1 MGQQPWVPQLDS
13 TGTNSAHGGALL
25 PGGDGMAH
33 DSLAQRREL
42 GGGLPASCGP
52 RGAVGSGHPWGTCL
66 GWVRVH
72 PTPLTAVDPQR
83 QK

>member
-1 MGQQPWVPQLDS
+1 MGQQPWVLQLGS
-13 TGTNSAHGGALL
+13 TGINSVHGGALL

-33 DSLAQRREL
+33 DSLVQRREL

-52 RGAVGSGHPWGTCL
+52 HRAVGNCL

-72 PTPLTAVDPQR
+72 PTS
-83 QK
+83 